1 MQTVVTVDKYRR
13 RAAIGIL
20 AGALIALTMIATPLD
35 RASATAGAEA
45 FVKKVAGNV
54 VSTIKSGGSDAQQ
67 LSRFRSVFTSNA
79 DIPSIGTFAL
89 GKYAKQ
95 LPSSRRSEYF
105 SLVEKFVT
113 KVFLSRM
120 TRAAVNTVEVKGS
133 QTFGKDEVVTTNVA
147 FTDGRPDLVFK
158 WRVRRKGG
166 GYKVVDISVAG
177 VWLAVEQRSTFVS
190 VINQAGGDVG
200 ALLSY
205 LRQQVA

>member
-1 MQTVVTVDKYRR
+1 MPTQETVKKYSR
-13 RAAIGIL
+13 RATFGIL
-20 AGALIALTMIATPLD
+20 TGAVAALAMTSSPFG
-35 RASATAGAEA
+35 RAEASAGAES
-45 FVKKVAGNV
+45 FVKRVAGNV
-54 VSTIKSGGSDAQQ
+54 VSTIKAGGSDSQQ
-67 LSRFRSVFTSNA
+67 LSKFRSVFTSNA

-89 GKYAKQ
+89 GQYAKQ

-120 TRAAVNTVEVKGS
+120 TRAAVNTLEVKGS
-133 QTFGKDEVVTTNVA
+133 QSFGKDEVVTTNVT
-147 FTDGRPDLVFK
+147 FSDGRPDLVFK
-158 WRVRRKGG
+158 WRVRPKGG

-190 VINQAGGDVG
+190 IISQAGGDVG

-205 LRQQVA
+205 LKEQVA

>member
-1 MQTVVTVDKYRR
+1 MTSAILAAVFVATTLGAASID
-13 RAAIGIL
+13 RAA
-20 AGALIALTMIATPLD
+20 
-35 RASATAGAEA
+35 ASPAAEA
-45 FVKKVAGNV
+45 FVKKIAGNV

-67 LSRFRSVFTSNA
+67 IRKFRSVFTSNA
-79 DIPSIGTFAL
+79 DIASIGTFAL

-105 SLVEKFVT
+105 NLVEKFVT

-120 TRAAVNTVEVKGS
+120 TRAAVDTVQVAGS
-133 QTFGKDEVVTTNVA
+133 QTFGKDEVVTTNVT
-147 FTDGRPDLVFK
+147 FSDGRPNLVFK

-166 GYKVVDISVAG
+166 GFKIVDLSVAG

-190 VINQAGGDVG
+190 IISQAGGDVG

-205 LRQQVA
+205 LKQQAA